1 MNAYT
6 FRITNPETRRIEV
19 ELSFAAR
26 GEPTVDVRLPVW
38 TPGSYLVRE
47 HQRHVDGLGAKDEE
61 GRAPAVEKIDKHT
74 WRGQTGRA
82 QTARGADR
90 LHCFELTVR
99 ANPPPPTPPFPHPTA
114 P

>member
-6 FRITNPETRRIEV
+6 FRITQPETRRIEV

-47 HQRHVDGLGAKDEE
+47 HQRHVDGLGAKDEQRRSPP
-61 GRAPAVEKIDKHT
+61 GEKVDQHT
-74 WRGQTGRA
+74 WPVPADGGEA
-82 QTARGADR
+82 VRGAYR

-99 ANPPPPTPPFPHPTA
+99 
-114 P
+114 